1 MTTVRL
7 STVQV
12 TNLID
17 LLTVTAAVAADDDDR
32 YQLDHCRDQVG
43 ELMAPIEVLVL
54 AGALREMT
62 ERPGPDAITREGCR
76 RWSAYLA
83 RRLSDAPATG
93 VLRLAA

>member
-1 MTTVRL
+1 MTTVSL

-12 TNLID
+12 AQLVD
-17 LLTVTAAVAADDDDR
+17 LLTAAAAVADDDDR
-32 YQLDHCRDQVG
+32 YQLDYCRDQVG

-54 AGALREMT
+54 AGVLREMT

-83 RRLSDAPATG
+83 RRLGDASTTG
-93 VLRLAA
+93 LLPLAA